1 MVSKV
6 VGARTLVI
14 ALVAGLCV
22 FGLVPAGS
30 AAEPGPPQPVIST
43 GDASTCA
50 VRENQRVYC
59 WGRNVDGELGR
70 GVFDGSPAPAPV
82 ANSLVAYAVTN
93 GDSTNCALTIDRKVM
108 CWGAGQFG
116 RLGNGATST
125 SHTPVPVSGLSNVA
139 SVDSGSGQSCA
150 SKQDGTVWCWGPGT
164 DAQFP
169 GSASGTHAT
178 PVKISGLTSVI
189 QVSVGDDV
197 ACALRVDHSVWCWG
211 ENSKG
216 NGGAPLGPHAVAK
229 VAGITDATQISVGW
243 DVTCATRA
251 TGGAA
256 CWGRNQFGGL
266 GALTTAFNS
275 LAPRQVW
282 KLTGAKEVSV
292 GAYSACART
301 ATSVK
306 CWGHDVFGTI
316 GDQTFNITNAPV
328 TSDAAITP
336 ATSIT
341 VGTRA
346 SCEGTEYG
354 SVWCW
359 GYQRIRRGGRWHCHP
374 RLLGHG
380 AGRRVRPDRRSR
392 CHSAAQP
399 RAGQARGD
407 VARPC
412 AKIRI
417 TWTAPSTTNG
427 TSAPKDYTIQY
438 RLKGSTTW
446 RTFADTVTAT
456 RSATVTG
463 LTSGKYYQFRVLPKN
478 WAGTGTSSLTSSY
491 IKSR

>member
-1 MVSKV
+1 MGSKV

-14 ALVAGLCV
+14 ALVAGLFV

-43 GDASTCA
+43 GAFSTCA
-50 VRENQRVYC
+50 IRENQRVYC
-59 WGRNVDGELGR
+59 WGRNESGDLGR
-70 GVFDGSPAPAPV
+70 GVFGGSPAPAPV
-82 ANSLVAYAVTN
+82 ANGLVAYAVTN

-108 CWGAGQFG
+108 CWGSGQFG
-116 RLGNGATST
+116 RLGNGATSN
-125 SHTPVPVSGLSNVA
+125 SNTPVPVSGLSNVA
-139 SVDSGSGQSCA
+139 SVDAGFGQSCA

-169 GSASGTHAT
+169 GSPSGTHAT

-189 QVSVGDDV
+189 QVSVGEDV
-197 ACALRVDHSVWCWG
+197 ACALRVDRSVWCWG
-211 ENSKG
+211 ENSEG
-216 NGGAPLGPHAVAK
+216 NGGAPIGPHAATK
-229 VAGITDATQISVGW
+229 IAGITDATQISVGM

-266 GALTTAFNS
+266 GALTTEFNS
-275 LAPRQVW
+275 LVPRQVW

-306 CWGHDVFGTI
+306 CWGHDVYGTI

-328 TSDAAITP
+328 TSNAAITP

-341 VGTRA
+341 VGTYA
-346 SCEGTEYG
+346 TCEGTEYG

-359 GYQRIRRGGRWHCHP
+359 GYNQDGEVGDGTINSAYSGTGPGDAFGRIADRDVIP
-374 RLLGHG
+374 LLNRPPGKP
-380 AGRRVRPDRRSR
+380 AGTSTTLR
-392 CHSAAQP
+392 
-399 RAGQARGD
+399 
-407 VARPC
+407 
-412 AKIRI
+412 KIKI
-417 TWTAPSTTNG
+417 TWTAPSTSNG
-427 TSAPKDYTIQY
+427 TSAPKDYAIQY

-478 WAGTGTSSLTSSY
+478 WAGTGASSLTSSY